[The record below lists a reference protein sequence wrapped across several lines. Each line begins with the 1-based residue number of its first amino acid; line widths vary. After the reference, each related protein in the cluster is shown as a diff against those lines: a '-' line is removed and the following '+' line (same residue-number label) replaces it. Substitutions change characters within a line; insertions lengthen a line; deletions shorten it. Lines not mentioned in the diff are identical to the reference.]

1 MSVELGAKSGVFAA
15 IITSGVGVISSLI
28 INSLIY
34 GIQIPT
40 SMYLYMTLNI
50 FIPYIIFGLLA
61 GVIFSVI
68 YKYLPGQS
76 AVVKSVIMN
85 IVIWAIVN
93 LYNIFFLLS
102 KDFVGISFIMIN
114 VTQGLITSII
124 FGYLL
129 GFFWMKFSREKEQ
142 EVIEF

>member
-40 SMYLYMTLNI
+40 FMYLYMTLNI
-50 FIPYIIFGLLA
+50 FISYIIFGLLA

-68 YKYLPGQS
+68 YKYLPRQS

-85 IVIWAIVN
+85 IVIWVIVN